1 MGHPWLMWSAQH
13 IGHRLTGTVHGAR
26 AEALADSLFRLSGL
40 EAVHYAPFRA
50 RAWQRDSAGLMM
62 SCADSSFRP
71 ACVALAHSPVLASVQ
86 SRVVD
91 IGNGLPADLDRLK
104 DHIKGRMVLVNLG
117 LVGAPKETSNLHR
130 SEKTALAIKAGA
142 AAILFVNNVE
152 GHILLTGTASV
163 NGELI
168 GIPAA
173 CISSEDGALV
183 RRWLATGKEV
193 VGALNMT
200 NQSEMVTARNIV
212 AEISGSDLANEVVL
226 VGGHLDCWD
235 LATGA
240 TDNGLGSFSILD
252 MARCLKACGI
262 RPRRTIRFVLFMG
275 EEQGLLGSK
284 ALVEEYLRSGELK
297 RIRCMVNMDMT
308 GHPQGFGIMG
318 PEGWKEQVELI
329 NAEIR
334 AVDSA
339 SFAGRTTTGAWLHS
353 DHQPFMLAGVPVID
367 PHSDLGSHVYG
378 CYHSSCDDI
387 HLVDPQAMVDNVRFI
402 GMLLTAL
409 ADANTLPAHYTDAA
423 LRDRLVMEG
432 LEEKLRIGGNWRW

>member
-1 MGHPWLMWSAQH
+1 MGHAWLVWSAEH
-13 IGHRLTGTVHGAR
+13 IGHRLTGTTHGAK
-26 AEALADSLFRLSGL
+26 AEALADSLFRTSGL
-40 EAVHYAPFRA
+40 AAVHFAPFRA
-50 RAWQRDSAGLMM
+50 RAWQRDSAGLVL

-71 ACVALAHSPVLASVQ
+71 ACVALAHSPVLASVEGG
-86 SRVVD
+86 VVD
-91 IGNGLPADLDRLK
+91 LGNGLRAKED
-104 DHIKGRMVLVNLG
+104 IKGCVVLVNLG
-117 LVGAPKETSNLHR
+117 LVGAPKEASNLHR
-130 SEKTALAIKAGA
+130 SEKTALAIGAGA
-142 AAILFVNNVE
+142 AAVLFVNNVE

-183 RRWLATGKEV
+183 RRWLAEGKEV
-193 VGALNMT
+193 VGSLQMA
-200 NQSEMVTARNIV
+200 NQSEVVTARNIV
-212 AEISGSDLANEVVL
+212 AEIPGSDLANEIVL

-252 MARCLKACGI
+252 MARCMKACGI
-262 RPRRTIRFVLFMG
+262 QPRRTIRFVLFMG

-284 ALVEEYLRSGELK
+284 ALVEQYRASGELG

-318 PEGWKEQVELI
+318 PEGWKEQLEMI
-329 NAEIR
+329 NAGIH

-353 DHQPFMLAGVPVID
+353 DHQPFMLAGIPVIN

-387 HLVDPQAMVDNVRFI
+387 HLVDPQAMVDNVRFV

-409 ADANTLPAHYTDAA
+409 ADADALPAHYTDAA
-423 LRDRLVMEG
+423 LRDRLIQEG
-432 LEEKLRIGGNWRW
+432 LEEKLRIGGDWRW